1 MKTSDMTRQLFDLN
15 KPKIILNLQ
24 EKISDQGGDS
34 HDSYCRL
41 R

>member
-1 MKTSDMTRQLFDLN
+1 MKTSGMTRKLFDLN
-15 KPKIILNLQ
+15 KPKIVLNLQ
-24 EKISDQGGDS
+24 ENMSDQGGDS